1 MPSKW
6 FVVCLC
12 AFTVLLLD
20 SCVPPEADVED
31 VIPYDRDTTMGRLQ
45 RQGQMTI
52 ALPGDLAP
60 FSSIGGNG
68 EPEGFVAELASEI
81 PDALGIDAE
90 YVEASGEEALELVR
104 EGEVDLAFPIVGIT
118 ESLAR
123 RNNLSAPYWVAH
135 KRLLVPT
142 ASEVASAKDLESSS
156 GDAVCQFEE
165 ERTRTDISEIFPDIQ
180 SSDVSDFRQ
189 CADQLESGGV
199 AATAPDIYLMVLAD
213 ELDGYEIRGEQLSTA
228 GYAAALP
235 IEATDMASF
244 VNTVLTDV
252 KSEGRWLSYYEEW
265 LAPVAN
271 IEGANAPDLGLE
283 EAATLWPRDLE

>member
-1 MPSKW
+1 
-6 FVVCLC
+6 
-12 AFTVLLLD
+12 
-20 SCVPPEADVED
+20 
-31 VIPYDRDTTMGRLQ
+31 
-45 RQGQMTI
+45 
-52 ALPGDLAP
+52 
-60 FSSIGGNG
+60 
-68 EPEGFVAELASEI
+68 
-81 PDALGIDAE
+81 
-90 YVEASGEEALELVR
+90 
-104 EGEVDLAFPIVGIT
+104 
-118 ESLAR
+118 
-123 RNNLSAPYWVAH
+123 
-135 KRLLVPT
+135 LVPT
-142 ASEVASAKDLESSS
+142 ASEVASAKDLEGSS
-156 GDAVCQFEE
+156 GPAVCQFEE

-189 CADQLESGGV
+189 CADQLEAGGE

-213 ELDGYEIRGEQLSTA
+213 ELSGYEIRGEQLSTA